1 MLKLSKVYQRVQ
13 DGKEL
18 TQLTMLH
25 LTKRYVKHIHNVSLL
40 ELIFLYNK
48 RKFMHSYYSQIH
60 FRLIVILFKITFL
73 LVDKLNERLKEE

>member
-1 MLKLSKVYQRVQ
+1 MQ

-18 TQLTMLH
+18 TQLTMLR
-25 LTKRYVKHIHNVSLL
+25 LTKRYVKHLHNVSLL

-48 RKFMHSYYSQIH
+48 RKFMRSYYSQIH
-60 FRLIVILFKITFL
+60 FRLIVILFKITFW